1 MFDVW
6 EFQDDFSIPPGSYS
20 ARPAPDR
27 RGGLFPMPRGL
38 AASKRW
44 IPLGVLLEKEG
55 HSMA

>member
-27 RGGLFPMPRGL
+27 RGGPLSD
-38 AASKRW
+38 ASRTRSFKTVDSAGGSTGKRR
-44 IPLGVLLEKEG
+44 
-55 HSMA
+55 A